1 MGLPKGNPIINCLYG
16 DDFILRSD
24 DFKADTEGLFVFVP
38 IGAQHLEAT
47 YLSGGA
53 NMFANARTDI
63 IVANANQTDGTGYI
77 VRKTVERDFIGQL
90 AELAELEGNGQVFVD
105 KTLHLTLYLLLL
117 LTGGLAVEI
126 ETHLA
131 LLALDVCI
139 IGTLASEEAY
149 HGLVEQMLC
158 RMGRGEFILVM
169 LV

>member
-1 MGLPKGNPIINCLYG
+1 M
-16 DDFILRSD
+16 
-24 DFKADTEGLFVFVP
+24 FVP
-38 IGAQHLEAT
+38 IGAQHFETT
-47 YLSGGA
+47 YLSSGA
-53 NMFANARTDI
+53 DMFANAGTDI
-63 IVANANQTDGTGYI
+63 VVANANQTDGAGHI
-77 VRKTVERDFIGQL
+77 VRKTVERDLIGQL
-90 AELAELEGNGQVFVD
+90 AELTELKGDGQVFVD

-158 RMGRGEFILVM
+158 RMGRGKFILVM